1 LLDTGQI
8 QAKLRLDPFN
18 LVDCQIEVS
27 MQSAWTRG
35 QKDSEGA
42 GAPARKVNYMV
53 SAEASP
59 VTFSA
64 VQGDRWS

>member
-1 LLDTGQI
+1 
-8 QAKLRLDPFN
+8 
-18 LVDCQIEVS
+18 

-53 SAEASP
+53 SAEAPP

-64 VQGDRWS
+64 VQGDRWSKLDNILVLFKLVALHVGRFLC